1 MALKLS
7 ILLEAVDRLSGP
19 IGRVQARLAGVA
31 QRARALGAASGADR
45 LAASLGRVAGAA
57 RQAGA
62 AVAAVAVP
70 VAALAAAGGALVGAS
85 AIRGAA
91 AMERY
96 AITLRQVEGS
106 AEAARRALD
115 WVSDFSTRTP
125 FELDEV
131 TRAYVDLRNLG
142 LDPTRGS
149 LQAAGDAAAI
159 MGTRFDE
166 AVTAMAAAMRG
177 EMDPLERFGV
187 FARTEGENIVME
199 WEHQG
204 RRMRAVVEKN
214 NREMLARMI
223 QTAWAQKFGGGMEQ
237 LSRSWTGMMSNLA
250 DAWARFQL
258 AVMNAGVFAWLQSR
272 LQQLLATID
281 RLQADGTLQR
291 WATAI
296 SAEVVRVAT
305 VIEDFL
311 LGRQRLLN
319 AGDAGD
325 GGGLAMVRE
334 GGALRLLAEGAR
346 LLSSAFEGLRGLL
359 APIVGDFGAFEAVM
373 ALLALKITAPFI
385 ALIVSFGAALA
396 GVGVALATTP
406 IGWAIMAIAALAAL
420 GLTLYNNWQGVGD
433 WFARQWEAIT
443 SAVNA
448 AAEAIQ
454 RVLDLLPRLPGSGGQ
469 GTVLGPGQDQRRQN
483 WRNRG
488 SAVPGPTLDELDRM
502 MNGDLPPLEG
512 QGGLLNR
519 MSAPADQR
527 VDLGGTLRIRIED
540 NRVNADGRLNDP
552 RARLDVDQGLL
563 LGTI

>member
-1 MALKLS
+1 VALKLS

-31 QRARALGAASGADR
+31 ARARALGAASGADR
-45 LAASLGRVAGAA
+45 LAASLGRVAGVA
-57 RQAGA
+57 RQAGGA
-62 AVAAVAVP
+62 IAAVAVP
-70 VAALAAAGGALVGAS
+70 VAALAAAGGALAGVG

-115 WVSDFSTRTP
+115 WVSDFATRTP

-131 TRAYVDLRNLG
+131 ARAYVNLRNLG
-142 LDPTRGS
+142 LDPTRGA

-204 RRMRAVVEKN
+204 RRLRAVVEKT

-223 QTAWAQKFGGGMEQ
+223 QTAWAQKFGGGMQQ

-291 WATAI
+291 WASAI
-296 SAEVVRVAT
+296 SAELVRAGT

-311 LGRQRLLN
+311 LGRQRMI
-319 AGDAGD
+319 DAAD
-325 GGGLAMVRE
+325 GGGVVMLRE
-334 GGALRLLAEGAR
+334 GGVLRGVAQVVRLLGE
-346 LLSSAFEGLRGLL
+346 AFEGVRGVL
-359 APIVGDFGAFEAVM
+359 APIVGDFGAFEAAM

-385 ALIVSFGAALA
+385 NLIWSFGAALA
-396 GVGVALATTP
+396 GVGMALATTP

-420 GLTLYNNWQGVGD
+420 GLTLHQNWQGVAE
-433 WFARQWEAIT
+433 WFARQWEGIT
-443 SAVNA
+443 AAVSA
-448 AAEAIQ
+448 AADAIE
-454 RVLDLLPRLPGSGGQ
+454 RVLNLLPRLPQREGG
-469 GTVLGPGQDQRRQN
+469 TLLGPEGAARRREN
-483 WRNRG
+483 LRNNLLNLPG
-488 SAVPGPTLDELDRM
+488 LSAEDRARL
-502 MNGDLPPLEG
+502 GADLPPLEG
-512 QGGLLNR
+512 QGGAFQR
-519 MSAPADQR
+519 MSAPGDQR

-540 NRVNADGRLNDP
+540 RRVNAEGRLNDP